1 MKRRGYIISTVL
13 LVIDLLCFAFGGAF
27 IALAAVIYALGIGEY
42 VARVKYRAILCDPAL
57 GVIKH
62 EKLNNCYQRVREK
75 IMAEGHSLPNNI
87 RVCLIPGDEMNA
99 YCFGRRSIGVTE
111 GLLNLDNRTVEAI
124 IAHELGHLTNGD
136 SVLNM
141 VLIVNCLGIIAVLTF
156 YQFVLIAGVYIIMMI
171 CCMVGL
177 FRFSFASYFITSK
190 ISGLIQFVMETAKT
204 IVLQLSRLVISA
216 LGRRSEFM
224 ADRFAAD
231 MGYAFYLKRFLERFA
246 PDTGVSSQTFL
257 SVLYDTHPS
266 SALRIQQL
274 NSIDKQRILPV
285 V

>member
-27 IALAAVIYALGIGEY
+27 IALAAVVYALGIGEY
-42 VARVKYRAILCDPAL
+42 VARVKYRAILCDPTL
-57 GVIKH
+57 GVKH
-62 EKLNNCYQRVREK
+62 AKLNNCYQRVREK
-75 IMAEGHSLPNNI
+75 IMAEGHGLPNNI
-87 RVCLIPGDEMNA
+87 KVCLIPGDEMNA
-99 YCFGRRSIGVTE
+99 YCIGVTE
-111 GLLNLDNRTVEAI
+111 GTLNLDNRTVEAI

-141 VLIVNCLGIIAVLTF
+141 VLIVNCLGIIAVLAF
-156 YQFVLIAGVYIIMMI
+156 YQFALIACVYIIMVI

-190 ISGLIQFVMETAKT
+190 ISGLIRFVMEAAKA
-204 IVLQLSRLVISA
+204 IVLQVSRLVISA

-231 MGYAFYLKRFLERFA
+231 IGYAFYLRRFLERFA
-246 PDTGVSSQTFL
+246 PDTGSSGQTFL

-274 NSIDKQRILPV
+274 NSIDEQRMLPGE
-285 V
+285 

>member
-1 MKRRGYIISTVL
+1 MRRRGYIISTML
-13 LVIDLLCFAFGGAF
+13 LVIDLLSFAFGGAF

-42 VARVKYRAILCDPAL
+42 VARVKYRAIPSDPSL
-57 GVIKH
+57 GVKH
-62 EKLNNCYQRVREK
+62 AKLNNCYQRVREK
-75 IMAEGHSLPNNI
+75 ITAEGHHLPNNVK
-87 RVCLIPGDEMNA
+87 VCLIPGDDEMNA
-99 YCFGRRSIGVTE
+99 YCFGARSIGVTE
-111 GLLNLDNRTVEAI
+111 GALNLDNRTVEAI

-141 VLIVNCLGIIAVLTF
+141 VLIVNCLGIIAVLAF
-156 YQFVLIAGVYIIMMI
+156 YQFALIACIYIIMVI

-190 ISGLIQFVMETAKT
+190 ITGLIRFVMEAAKT
-204 IVLQLSRLVISA
+204 IVLQVSRLVISA

-231 MGYAFYLKRFLERFA
+231 MGYAFYLRRFLERFA
-246 PDTGVSSQTFL
+246 PDTGASGQTFL

-274 NSIDKQRILPV
+274 NSIDEQRMLPGA
-285 V
+285 